1 MTVAKEAFIVSL
13 KGFPMVSTLLLLKF
27 KGEGGEEG
35 GGGDIL
41 KIFLARG

>member
-35 GGGDIL
+35 GGDIL

>member
-35 GGGDIL
+35 MGGGYFEN
-41 KIFLARG
+41 IFS